1 MPFGLCNA
9 FATFQKCMMSIF
21 VDYVEKIIEFFIND
35 FTIHGNSLDACL
47 ENLMLYFEKMHEN

>member
-1 MPFGLCNA
+1 M
-9 FATFQKCMMSIF
+9 TSIF
-21 VDYVEKIIEFFIND
+21 ADYVEKIIEFFMND